1 MVLIKQFLLILFIF
15 AASSAEELTEFD
27 PFIDIP
33 FKPIKSSA
41 DRIRE
46 HGYPAE
52 SHFIETTDGY
62 VLNMF
67 RIPYSPKLNNKDRGN
82 PVVFLQ
88 HGLFSCSD
96 SFILNGPNDSIAFNF
111 ADNGFDVW
119 LGNARGNIYSRNNT
133 RLSLNHPN
141 FWSFSWHEIG
151 NIDIPEM
158 IDYIL
163 NKTGETK
170 VHYVGHSQGNTVFFV
185 MASTRP
191 EYNKKIK
198 TAHMLAPPI
207 FMGNVTDNLVV
218 GLAPYVGTPG
228 KGSNFLG
235 NQQFIPYNPFVQRL
249 LDTACGG
256 KSAFPKYCSTLFF
269 LWAGSE
275 NRNLNM
281 TLLPLL
287 AETHPA
293 GISTNQGIHYIQEYV
308 SNEFRQFDH
317 GERKNKQKYG
327 QTEPPSYPIELIT
340 SNMYIYYGL
349 ADTSANYKDIQRLRY
364 RLPNI
369 KLFYEVPDS
378 HWGHLDFI
386 FARQVKKTINDP
398 VIQICVE
405 YEHKNS
411 L

>member
-1 MVLIKQFLLILFIF
+1 MKQFLLILFTL
-15 AASSAEELTEFD
+15 AVSATEELSDFD

-41 DRIRE
+41 DRIRAQ
-46 HGYPAE
+46 GYPAE

-67 RIPYSPKLNNKDRGN
+67 RIPYSPKLNNKGEKN

-96 SFILNGPNDSIAFNF
+96 CFLLNGHDDSIAFNF
-111 ADNGFDVW
+111 ADSGFDVW
-119 LGNARGNIYSRNNT
+119 LGNARGNVYSRNNT
-133 RLSLNHPN
+133 RISLNHPN
-141 FWSFSWHEIG
+141 FWAFSWHEIG

-191 EYNKKIK
+191 EYNTKIK

-207 FMGNVTDNLVV
+207 FMGNVTDGLIV
-218 GLAPYVGTPG
+218 GLAPYVGKPG

-235 NQQFIPYNPFVQRL
+235 NQQFIPYNPFIQRL
-249 LDTACGG
+249 LDTACGD
-256 KSAFPKYCSTLFF
+256 KPAFPKYCSTLFF

-275 NRNLNM
+275 NRNLNT
-281 TLLPLL
+281 TLLPQV

-308 SNEFRQFDH
+308 SNEFRQFDY
-317 GERKNKQKYG
+317 GKKKNKLKYG
-327 QTEPPSYPIELIT
+327 QVEPPTYPIELIT
-340 SNMYIYYGL
+340 SNTYIYYGL
-349 ADTSANYKDIQRLRY
+349 ADTSANYKDIQRLRK

-378 HWGHLDFI
+378 SWGHLDFI

-398 VIQICVE
+398 VIQICKG
-405 YEHKNS
+405 YEENKNA
-411 L
+411 